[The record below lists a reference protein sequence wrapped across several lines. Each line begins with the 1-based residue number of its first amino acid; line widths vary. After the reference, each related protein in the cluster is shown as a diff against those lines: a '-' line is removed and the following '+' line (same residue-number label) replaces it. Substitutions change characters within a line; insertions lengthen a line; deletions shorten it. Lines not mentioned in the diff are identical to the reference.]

1 MTDARQP
8 KEVLSSEYWSGVER
22 GELVL
27 QRCSRCGKIRHYP
40 RVLCDV
46 CYSFEVAPV
55 VSGGEGSVHSWTV
68 AHHAYDPAFADEV
81 PYVLVTV
88 DMQEGVRAIGRLTGT
103 ADLAIGLPVRIGF
116 ERGHDG
122 QKHPVFSPRGG
133 ADDEADAG
141 A

>member
-1 MTDARQP
+1 MTDARETKDVP
-8 KEVLSSEYWSGVER
+8 SSEYWSGAER

-27 QRCSRCGKIRHYP
+27 QRCSRCGRIRHYP

-46 CYSFEVAPV
+46 CYSFEVTPV

-68 AHHAYDPAFADEV
+68 AHHAYDPAFAQEV

-88 DMQEGVRAIGRLTGT
+88 DMQEGVRVLGRITD
-103 ADLAIGLPVRIGF
+103 AASLAIGLPVRIGF

-122 QKHPVFSPRGG
+122 RKHPVFSMRAGNGG
-133 ADDEADAG
+133 AAEAG
-141 A
+141 G